1 MDKIKLGAEVH
12 GQMRQKRIL
21 WKHRKYF
28 ALLKIS
34 FDNWEPGEINSQYGV
49 PMKNFERFRRDIAIR
64 TGHFE
69 LVIRVD
75 GSSRPEAKSISFSK
89 MEQIEFEELYSKT
102 IDLLVEK
109 IYGQENMTAEKMN
122 ELVDEF
128 IKFS

>member
-1 MDKIKLGAEVH
+1 MDNIKIGAEVH
-12 GQMRQKRIL
+12 GNMRQKRML

-28 ALLKIS
+28 ALLKIAY
-34 FDNWEPGEINSQYGV
+34 DNWTPGEINSQYGV
-49 PMKNFERFRRDIAIR
+49 PMKNFERFRKDVAIL

-89 MEQIEFEELYSKT
+89 MDQIEFDKLYSKT

-109 IYGQENMTAEKMN
+109 IYGKENMTAEKMN
-122 ELVDEF
+122 ELVDQF
-128 IKFS
+128 IRF